1 MNHKRILYTIGQV
14 IMVEAVFL
22 ALPLLVAVIYGEQKG
37 VLAFLIPAVGAL
49 VLGGLLTL
57 FGKKA
62 SFELRSGD
70 GMLIVS
76 GAWLGM
82 SLIGAIPFVIAI
94 DSCSY
99 VDAFFETVS
108 GFTTT
113 GASVLPAVDIL
124 PKCILFWRSFTH
136 WIGGMGVLVF
146 VLSIAERSFGKS
158 IHILRAEMAGP
169 DVDKVAPTAR
179 ATTKLLYHLYIALTV
194 AEIVALLLCK
204 MPLFDSV
211 CHALATAGTGG
222 FGIKADSL
230 ASYNIAAQIVVTVF
244 MWLFGVSFNVYF
256 LMLAK
261 RWRDLKKQDELFYY
275 TGITIVAAVL
285 ITVSLTVSGVTSATY
300 SGDIGKAIRDAFF
313 AVSSMV
319 TTTGFATA
327 DYAAWPEFSRAVL
340 FFLMFCGGCIGSTAG
355 GLKVGRIMV
364 MMRNAKN
371 DLRRAVHPR
380 TVKKV
385 SLNGKTLDDAT
396 TAGICTY
403 FVLYCAIIFVTF
415 LLLALEPTQFETDIS
430 VAIACVGNIG
440 PAFGEAGPMAGYA
453 MYSDF
458 ATIVLSFAM
467 LLGRLEIYPLL
478 ACIMLGSNKKGTN

>member
-14 IMVEAVFL
+14 LMVEAVFL
-22 ALPLLVAVIYGEQKG
+22 ALPLLVAVRYNEQKG
-37 VLAFLIPAVGAL
+37 VLGFLIPAVGAL
-49 VLGGLLTL
+49 LLGGVLALC
-57 FGKKA
+57 FKNA

-70 GMLIVS
+70 GMAIVS

-94 DSCSY
+94 DGCSY

-113 GASVLPAVDIL
+113 GASVLPHVDLL

-146 VLSIAERSFGKS
+146 VLSIAERSFGRS

-179 ATTKLLYHLYIALTV
+179 ATTKLLYYLYISLTV

-211 CHALATAGTGG
+211 CHAMATAGTGG

-230 ASYNIAAQIVVTVF
+230 ESYNIAAQIVVTVF

-256 LMLAK
+256 LILAK
-261 RWRDLKKQDELFYY
+261 RWSDLKKQDELFHYA
-275 TGITIVAAVL
+275 GITVGAAIL
-285 ITVSLTVSGVTSATY
+285 ITVSLALSLPDTY

-313 AVSSMV
+313 AVSSMI

-340 FFLMFCGGCIGSTAG
+340 FILMFFGGCIGSTAG
-355 GLKVGRIMV
+355 GLKIGRIMV

-371 DLRRAVHPR
+371 DLKRAVHPR

-385 SLNGKTLDDAT
+385 TLNGKTLDDGT
-396 TAGICTY
+396 VSGINTY
-403 FVLYCAIIFVTF
+403 FVLYMAIVFVTF
-415 LLLALEPTQFETDIS
+415 LFLAMEPTRFETDIS

-458 ATIVLSFAM
+458 ATVILSFAM

-478 ACIMLGSNKKGTN
+478 ACIMLRSDKKSTN

>member
-14 IMVEAVFL
+14 IMVEAAFL
-22 ALPLLVAVIYGEQKG
+22 TLPLLVAVIYGEQKG
-37 VLAFLIPAVGAL
+37 VLSFLVPAVGAL
-49 VLGGLLTL
+49 ALGGLLTL
-57 FGKKA
+57 LFRKA

-113 GASVLPAVDIL
+113 GASVLPHVSTL

-146 VLSIAERSFGKS
+146 VLSIAERSFGRS

-179 ATTKLLYHLYIALTV
+179 ATTKLLYYLYIALTV

-211 CHALATAGTGG
+211 CHAMATAGTGG
-222 FGIKADSL
+222 FGIKSDSVE
-230 ASYNIAAQIVVTVF
+230 SYTNAAQIVITVF

-256 LMLAK
+256 LLLAK
-261 RWRDLKKQDELFYY
+261 RWKDLKKQDELFCYA
-275 TGITIVAAVL
+275 GITVVAAIL
-285 ITVSLTVSGVTSATY
+285 ITLSIAPLYGSV
-300 SGDIGKAIRDAFF
+300 GDAIRAAFF
-313 AVSSMV
+313 AVSSMI

-327 DYAAWPEFSRAVL
+327 DYAAWPEFARAVL

-355 GLKVGRIMV
+355 GLKIGRIIV

-371 DLRRAVHPR
+371 DLKRAVHPR
-380 TVKKV
+380 TVKGI
-385 SLNGKTLDDAT
+385 SLNGKSLD
-396 TAGICTY
+396 AGTISGINTY
-403 FVLYCAIIFVTF
+403 FVLYLAIIFVTF
-415 LLLALEPTQFETDIS
+415 LLLALEPTKFETDIS

-440 PAFGEAGPMAGYA
+440 PAFGEAGPMAGYDI
-453 MYSDF
+453 YSDF
-458 ATIVLSFAM
+458 ATVVLSFAM

-478 ACIMLGSNKKGTN
+478 ACLMLGSDKKKV

>member
-14 IMVEAVFL
+14 IMVEAAFL
-22 ALPLLVAVIYGEQKG
+22 TLPLLVAVIYGEQKG
-37 VLAFLIPAVGAL
+37 VLSFLVPAVGAL
-49 VLGGLLTL
+49 ALGGLLTL
-57 FGKKA
+57 LFRKA

-113 GASVLPAVDIL
+113 GASVLPHVSTL

-146 VLSIAERSFGKS
+146 VLSIAERSFGRS

-179 ATTKLLYHLYIALTV
+179 ATTKLLYYLYIALTV

-211 CHALATAGTGG
+211 CHAMATAGTGG
-222 FGIKADSL
+222 FGIKGDSVE
-230 ASYNIAAQIVVTVF
+230 SYTNAAQIVITVF

-256 LMLAK
+256 LLLAK
-261 RWRDLKKQDELFYY
+261 RWKDLKKQDELFCYA
-275 TGITIVAAVL
+275 GITVVAAIL
-285 ITVSLTVSGVTSATY
+285 ITLSIAPLYGSV
-300 SGDIGKAIRDAFF
+300 GDAIRAAFF
-313 AVSSMV
+313 AVSSMI

-327 DYAAWPEFSRAVL
+327 DYAAWPEFARAVL

-355 GLKVGRIMV
+355 GLKIGRIIV

-371 DLRRAVHPR
+371 DLKRAVHPR
-380 TVKKV
+380 TVKGI
-385 SLNGKTLDDAT
+385 SLNGKSLD
-396 TAGICTY
+396 AGTISGINTY
-403 FVLYCAIIFVTF
+403 FVLYLAIIFVTF
-415 LLLALEPTQFETDIS
+415 LLLALEPTKFETDIS

-440 PAFGEAGPMAGYA
+440 PAFGEAGPMAGYDI
-453 MYSDF
+453 YSDF
-458 ATIVLSFAM
+458 ATVVLSFAM

-478 ACIMLGSNKKGTN
+478 ACLMLGSDKKKV

>member
-1 MNHKRILYTIGQV
+1 MNHKRILFTIGQV

-22 ALPLLVAVIYGEQKG
+22 ALPLLVAVIYGEEKG
-37 VLAFLIPAVGAL
+37 IFSFLIPTVGAL
-49 VLGGLLTL
+49 VLGGVLA
-57 FGKKA
+57 FCFKNA

-70 GMLIVS
+70 GMAIVS

-82 SLIGAIPFVIAI
+82 SLIGAVPFVLAI

-113 GASVLPAVDIL
+113 GASVLPHVSTL

-179 ATTKLLYHLYIALTV
+179 ATTKLLYYLYISLTV

-222 FGIKADSL
+222 FGIRGDSIE
-230 ASYNIAAQIVVTVF
+230 SYNAAAQIVITIF

-256 LMLAK
+256 LLLAK
-261 RWRDLKKQDELFYY
+261 RWKDLKKQDELWCYV
-275 TGITIVAAVL
+275 GITLLAAVL
-285 ITVSLTVSGVTSATY
+285 LTVSVAPL
-300 SGDIGKAIRDAFF
+300 SGTVGEAIRAAFF
-313 AVSSMV
+313 ATTSMI

-355 GLKVGRIMV
+355 GLKVGRILV
-364 MMRNAKN
+364 LVRNAKN
-371 DLRRAVHPR
+371 DLKRAVHPR
-380 TVKKV
+380 TIKGI
-385 SLNGKTLDDAT
+385 SLNGKALDPAT
-396 TAGICTY
+396 ISGINTY
-403 FVLYCAIIFVTF
+403 FVLYMVIIFITF
-415 LLLALEPTQFETDIS
+415 LLLALEPTRFETDIS

-440 PAFGEAGPMAGYA
+440 PAFGEAGPMAGYDI
-453 MYSDF
+453 YSDF
-458 ATIVLSFAM
+458 ATVVLSFAM

-478 ACIMLGSNKKGTN
+478 ACLMLGSHKKSSV

>member
-1 MNHKRILYTIGQV
+1 MNHKRILFTIGQV
-14 IMVEAVFL
+14 IMVESVFL

-49 VLGGLLTL
+49 VLGGLMTL

-82 SLIGAIPFVIAI
+82 SLIGAVPFVIAI

-113 GASVLPAVDIL
+113 GASVLPHVSTL

-211 CHALATAGTGG
+211 CHALGTAGTGG

-230 ASYNIAAQIVVTVF
+230 ESYTAAAQIVVTVF
-244 MWLFGVSFNVYF
+244 MMLFGVSFNVYF
-256 LMLAK
+256 LLLAK
-261 RWRDLKKQDELFYY
+261 RWSDFRKQDELWHYL
-275 TGITIVAAVL
+275 GIIVVAGAM
-285 ITVSLTVSGVTSATY
+285 LTASVMPLYESFGE
-300 SGDIGKAIRDAFF
+300 AIRAAFF
-313 AVSSMV
+313 ATTSMI

-340 FFLMFCGGCIGSTAG
+340 FFLMFCGGCIGSTSG
-355 GLKVGRIMV
+355 GLKIGRVIV

-396 TAGICTY
+396 TAGINTY
-403 FVLYCAIIFVTF
+403 FILYCAIIFVTF
-415 LLLALEPTQFETDIS
+415 LLLALEPTKFETDIS

-440 PAFGEAGPMAGYA
+440 PAFGEAGPMAGYDI
-453 MYSDF
+453 YSDF

-478 ACIMLGSNKKGTN
+478 ACIMLGTNKKSTN

>member
-1 MNHKRILYTIGQV
+1 MNHKRIFHTIGKV
-14 IMVEAVFL
+14 IMVEAAFL

-37 VLAFLIPAVGAL
+37 ILAFLVPAVVAL
-49 VLGGLLTL
+49 ALGGLLL
-57 FGKKA
+57 LLCKNA
-62 SFELRSGD
+62 SYELRSGD
-70 GMLIVS
+70 GMAIVS

-113 GASVLPAVDIL
+113 GASVLPHVSLL

-179 ATTKLLYHLYIALTV
+179 ATTKLLYYLYIALTV
-194 AEIVALLLCK
+194 AEIVALLCCK

-222 FGIKADSL
+222 FGIKGDSL
-230 ASYNIAAQIVVTVF
+230 GSYTAAAQIVVTVF

-261 RWRDLKKQDELFYY
+261 RWKDLKKQDELWCYA
-275 TGITIVAAVL
+275 GITVVAAVL
-285 ITVSLTVSGVTSATY
+285 IVFSISPLYDS
-300 SGDIGKAIRDAFF
+300 IGEAIRAAFF
-313 AVSSMV
+313 AVSSMI

-355 GLKVGRIMV
+355 GLKIGRVIV

-371 DLRRAVHPR
+371 NLRHAVHPR
-380 TVKKV
+380 TVKKIT
-385 SLNGKTLDDAT
+385 LNGKTLDDAT
-396 TAGICTY
+396 VSGINTY
-403 FVLYCAIIFVTF
+403 FVLYCTIIFVTF
-415 LLLALEPTQFETDIS
+415 LLLALEPTKFETDIS

-440 PAFGEAGPMAGYA
+440 PAFGEAGPMAGYDI
-453 MYSDF
+453 YSDF

-478 ACIMLGSNKKGTN
+478 AGLMLHTGKKSNS

>member
-14 IMVEAVFL
+14 LMVEAAFL
-22 ALPLLVAVIYGEQKG
+22 TLPLLVAVIDGENQG
-37 VLAFLIPAVGAL
+37 IFGFLIPAVGAL
-49 VLGGLLTL
+49 IIGVLLTL
-57 FGKKA
+57 LCKKA

-70 GMLIVS
+70 GMAIVS

-82 SLIGAIPFVIAI
+82 SLIGAIPFVLTI

-99 VDAFFETVS
+99 VDGFFETVS

-113 GASVLPAVDIL
+113 GASVLPDVESL
-124 PKCILFWRSFTH
+124 PRCILFWRSFTH

-146 VLSIAERSFGKS
+146 VLSIAERSFGRS

-179 ATTKLLYHLYIALTV
+179 ATTKLLYYLYISLTV
-194 AEIVALLLCK
+194 GEIVALLLCK

-211 CHALATAGTGG
+211 CHAMATAGTGG

-230 ASYNIAAQIVVTVF
+230 ESYNVAAQIVVTVF

-261 RWRDLKKQDELFYY
+261 RWKDLKKQDELFYY
-275 TGITIVAAVL
+275 VGITVVAAIL
-285 ITVSLTVSGVTSATY
+285 ITLSLAITNASTYGV
-300 SGDIGKAIRDAFF
+300 DIGKAIRDAFF
-313 AVSSMV
+313 AVSSMI

-327 DYAAWPEFSRAVL
+327 DYAAWPEFSKAVL
-340 FFLMFCGGCIGSTAG
+340 FFLMFCGGCIGSTSG
-355 GLKVGRIMV
+355 GLKIGRIMV

-371 DLRRAVHPR
+371 DLKRAVHPR

-385 SLNGKTLDDAT
+385 TLNGKMLDDST
-396 TAGICTY
+396 VSGINTY
-403 FVLYCAIIFVTF
+403 FVLYMAIIFATF
-415 LLLALEPTQFETDIS
+415 LCLAMEPTKFETDIS
-430 VAIACVGNIG
+430 VAVACVGNIG

-458 ATIVLSFAM
+458 ATVILSFAM

-478 ACIMLGSNKKGTN
+478 AYLMIRPDKKSTN